1 MEFDSLNGDSKVKY
15 SAIDSLLCKFSS
27 SSLKYFNLP
36 YLKNIYNKLNN
47 VNNDGRVKLNHTVI
61 RKSPI
66 IHRGYYVRHHSFT
79 AVLSEFINLTRS
91 TSIGDNNNKDDDN
104 NVTSSNN
111 NNDSVISNNN
121 NDSVISNNNDDN
133 VISNNNDENVISNNN
148 VDNVISNNNDDN
160 NRNDGNSDKTTVSQ
174 IIYLGKREYSCIL
187 LSIS

>member
-27 SSLKYFNLP
+27 SSLNYFNLP

-47 VNNDGRVKLNHTVI
+47 NDGRVKLNHTFI

-91 TSIGDNNNKDDDN
+91 TSIGDNDN
-104 NVTSSNN
+104 NVTSN
-111 NNDSVISNNN
+111 
-121 NDSVISNNNDDN
+121 NNNDDN
-133 VISNNNDENVISNNN
+133 IIC
-148 VDNVISNNNDDN
+148 NNDDN
-160 NRNDGNSDKTTVSQ
+160 NRNDSNSDKTTVSQ
-174 IIYLGKREYSCIL
+174 IIYLGKSEYSCIVL
-187 LSIS
+187 TIS

>member
-27 SSLKYFNLP
+27 SSLNYFNLP

-47 VNNDGRVKLNHTVI
+47 NDGRVKLNHTFI

-91 TSIGDNNNKDDDN
+91 TSIGDY
-104 NVTSSNN
+104 

-121 NDSVISNNNDDN
+121 NDDNINSNNNDENVNSNNNDDN
-133 VISNNNDENVISNNN
+133 VISNS
-148 VDNVISNNNDDN
+148 NDDN
-160 NRNDGNSDKTTVSQ
+160 NRNDSNSDKTTVSQ

>member
-15 SAIDSLLCKFSS
+15 SAIDSLLCKYSS
-27 SSLKYFNLP
+27 SSLNYFNLP

-47 VNNDGRVKLNHTVI
+47 NDGRVKLNHTFI

-91 TSIGDNNNKDDDN
+91 TSIGNNNNEDDDN
-104 NVTSSNN
+104 NVTSNN
-111 NNDSVISNNN
+111 
-121 NDSVISNNNDDN
+121 NNNDDN
-133 VISNNNDENVISNNN
+133 IIC
-148 VDNVISNNNDDN
+148 NNNDDN
-160 NRNDGNSDKTTVSQ
+160 NRNDSNSDKTTVSQ